1 MSFILDAIARS
12 EAERRQL
19 EIPSADN
26 LALPDGPVV
35 KSCKPWVF
43 LLLVIALLFNGVLL
57 YLLVEPADIAFFSG
71 AEPTPELVSNPPQN
85 YTAMAPIIFPRAKD
99 IAKDLAD
106 ESTLVPILTVE
117 KTTEPKVSLT
127 AAKVVPNKGGNGNK
141 NDVDNSPSKVMAIV
155 TPIQPKRHSQK
166 AKKWLFQPQK
176 EQ

>member
-35 KSCKPWVF
+35 KSRKPWVF

-71 AEPTPELVSNPPQN
+71 AESTPELVSNPPQN
-85 YTAMAPIIFPRAKD
+85 YTAMAPIILPMAKD
-99 IAKDLAD
+99 ISKGLA
-106 ESTLVPILTVE
+106 
-117 KTTEPKVSLT
+117 
-127 AAKVVPNKGGNGNK
+127 
-141 NDVDNSPSKVMAIV
+141 
-155 TPIQPKRHSQK
+155 
-166 AKKWLFQPQK
+166 
-176 EQ
+176 